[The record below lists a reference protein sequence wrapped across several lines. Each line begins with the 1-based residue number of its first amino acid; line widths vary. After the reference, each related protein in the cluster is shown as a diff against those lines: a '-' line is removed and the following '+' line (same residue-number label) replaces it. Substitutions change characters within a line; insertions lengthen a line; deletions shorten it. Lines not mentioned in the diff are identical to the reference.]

1 MLASFQPVRNNTA
14 VFLDSLSNDIILRG
28 HKDTQ
33 HLLIGFTSN
42 IDSAINISQSNFKFT
57 KGAIYAS
64 NIGIGTL
71 TPSSNMHLHVSGNA
85 RVEGDMIVNGSITSL
100 NTDVKVTDQFTVCN
114 NGTGPALVVTQL
126 GAQPIVEFRD
136 DNIVVFKVSDG
147 GFVTIGSNAASTKL
161 DVEGSATIR
170 GIIFTSNVITSN
182 VTTSSLTSTLTTNL
196 TTITSN
202 LYSSNLII
210 NNQVIIN
217 SNGIITN
224 SNFLP
229 PFNTSNVVAGQFT
242 SNFIKDDNITSAKLE
257 SNLILKG
264 TTTISSNAFIN
275 NGDLKILGSNNFINV
290 GHQARLFLGS
300 NDYFMSASKG
310 VGLVFQVPGTIYPV
324 IIENNSGFMGLGT
337 MDPEENLHVRSNAKI
352 EGSAYVLTTL
362 GVGNSNPSE
371 ILQVSGKIYSDTQIL
386 NNSNDSAA
394 VPSFSFKENSNTGI
408 FHPSNNAVGITTGG
422 IERLRVNSLGYLG
435 LGTSSPLS
443 ILHVSSNMP
452 AGGDPLIITNS
463 STNNTNNKY
472 VGLSFSSTDTIGNI
486 KTTGL
491 IRSIPNQTL
500 PSPQD
505 NIHNDMVFFVRSN
518 NTNTE
523 ALRINSIGNVGIGT
537 TNPSNRLHVV
547 GTGGAQINSVH
558 LGKNII
564 SEQGTW
570 IQWNRDGGNG
580 QTTYAN
586 NRGGGVGGHLF
597 GEATNTNT
605 FTEYMRLTGTGNL
618 GIGTTSPTEILQTNG
633 KIYSTIQ
640 LLGNSND
647 SVDIPSF
654 SFKEDSNT
662 GMFHPFN
669 DTIGLTTGGTERLR
683 VDNLG
688 NVGIGMTDAQHML
701 DVVGNIHTSNNS
713 AFIAGNRSG
722 LIRIIAADS
731 NTYIQSGLSNATNS
745 AAPLIFTTINNA
757 TEWAR
762 FSSNGFLGL
771 GTTTPG
777 FKLDVSGQANITSSV
792 PNKPSFTVSNNS
804 SPYIQILGS
813 NTTFTIA
820 ATGSNTFHS
829 TNAIQGDVVIK
840 NEQTLGTGKLL
851 LQVGNDAS
859 AIAINSNSFVGI
871 GTSTPINRLDVLGNI
886 RVTQNINADAKISFS
901 NNTNIA
907 LPATGVQGGNGDRIL
922 LYPGAVSKY
931 PYSIGINSFTLYN
944 SIPSEGQYIW
954 YQNGNVWMSLSNT
967 MLGINTVN
975 QTEKIEV
982 SGGKIYSDTQLLVTS
997 NDSAAL
1003 PGFSFKENSN
1013 TGIFHPSNDAVG
1025 ISTSG
1030 TEKLR
1035 VDANGNVGIGVVPS
1049 TFKLDV
1055 MNGRMRVTGDGS
1067 AGAIRVAPLTHSNQ
1081 STIAF
1086 YTNSNLS
1093 GTGAGDYWVIG
1104 QNAFSSGVGNLGIGT
1119 EVAGLVMALSNNG
1132 NVGIG
1137 GINASAKLHING
1149 DVLANSNIRS
1159 SVGTLGPAFTLV
1171 PENSYIDVAPGSQA
1185 ILNSLGEAG
1194 NPATGTTRPLFY
1206 GSSFL
1211 YQDASDENMKWN
1223 FARLIFRGCP
1233 MNTSASTSVMTV
1245 QDFISSRNPQYS
1257 NLTSNF
1263 TLNNDGQNNGYVTYG
1278 TPWFGVSS
1286 SSGRSLALNFISNSL
1301 NSSFRFGQIQ
1311 IQFKT

>member
-1 MLASFQPVRNNTA
+1 MLASFQPVRNNTDI
-14 VFLDSLSNDIILRG
+14 FLDSLSNDVILRG
-28 HKDTQ
+28 HKGTQ

-42 IDSAINISQSNFKFT
+42 IDSAINISQSNFKFI

-114 NGTGPALVVTQL
+114 DGTGPALVVTQL

-136 DNIVVFKVSDG
+136 DTLVVFKVSDG

-161 DVEGSATIR
+161 DVEGSATVR
-170 GIIFTSNVITSN
+170 GTIFTSNVITSN
-182 VTTSSLTSTLTTNL
+182 ITTSSLTSTLTTNL

-290 GHQARLFLGS
+290 GDQARLFLGS
-300 NDYFMSASKG
+300 NDYFMASSKG
-310 VGLVFQVPGTIYPV
+310 VGLVFQVPGTTYPV
-324 IIENNSGFMGLGT
+324 IIENASGFMGLGT

-352 EGSAYVLTTL
+352 EGSTYVLTKL
-362 GVGNSNPSE
+362 GVGNSNPSKTVDITGTTQISDTTTLLDDLSIMSNNGAWSSVPGRQLYLRYATNSGIDAAYLQSIDRSNNTFYNMALE
-371 ILQVSGKIYSDTQIL
+371 ASNVAIGQTNSLTNPLLYAQYGGRIGIGTSNPLFNVHISSNIPNNGVILAIDNSNTSGWTEFNARNTTSGVNSGMRMGMIGTTFTNTYQYYQSGGFLETDGSNGMSIAATSNSGEVRFYTGGRSERVRITSNGLVGIGTSNPTEYLQVVGKAFIDTQIL
-386 NNSNDSAA
+386 GTSNDSQSI
-394 VPSFSFKENSNTGI
+394 PSFAFKEDSNTGI
-408 FHPSNNAVGITTGG
+408 FHPSNDA
-422 IERLRVNSLGYLG
+422 LG
-435 LGTSSPLS
+435 
-443 ILHVSSNMP
+443 
-452 AGGDPLIITNS
+452 
-463 STNNTNNKY
+463 
-472 VGLSFSSTDTIGNI
+472 F
-486 KTTGL
+486 
-491 IRSIPNQTL
+491 
-500 PSPQD
+500 
-505 NIHNDMVFFVRSN
+505 
-518 NTNTE
+518 
-523 ALRINSIGNVGIGT
+523 T
-537 TNPSNRLHVV
+537 TNGVEKMRIDN
-547 GTGGAQINSVH
+547 
-558 LGKNII
+558 
-564 SEQGTW
+564 QG
-570 IQWNRDGGNG
+570 
-580 QTTYAN
+580 Y
-586 NRGGGVGGHLF
+586 
-597 GEATNTNT
+597 
-605 FTEYMRLTGTGNL
+605 
-618 GIGTTSPTEILQTNG
+618 
-633 KIYSTIQ
+633 
-640 LLGNSND
+640 
-647 SVDIPSF
+647 
-654 SFKEDSNT
+654 
-662 GMFHPFN
+662 
-669 DTIGLTTGGTERLR
+669 
-683 VDNLG
+683 
-688 NVGIGMTDAQHML
+688 VGIGMTDAQYML

-722 LIRIIAADS
+722 FIRIIAADS

-762 FSSNGFLGL
+762 FNSNGFLGL

-792 PNKPSFTVSNNS
+792 SNKPSFTVSNNL
-804 SPYIQILGS
+804 SPYIQLLGS

-820 ATGSNTFHS
+820 ASGSNTFHS
-829 TNAIQGDVVIK
+829 ADAIQGDVVIK

-851 LQVGNDAS
+851 LQVGNGSA
-859 AIAINSNSFVGI
+859 AIAVNSNNFVGI
-871 GTSTPINRLDVLGNI
+871 NTATPINALDISGNL
-886 RVTQNINADAKISFS
+886 RATANINADAKISFS
-901 NNTNIA
+901 NNPNIGT
-907 LPATGVQGGNGDRIL
+907 PATGVQGGSGDKL
-922 LYPGAVSKY
+922 LLFPGALGVH
-931 PYSIGINSFTLYN
+931 PYSIGIQSNALYN
-944 SIPSEGQYIW
+944 SLPSDARYIW
-954 YQNGNVWMSLSNT
+954 YQNGMPWMNLSNAF
-967 MLGINTVN
+967 LGIGTTT
-975 QTEKIEV
+975 QTEKLEV
-982 SGGKIYSDTQLLVTS
+982 ISGKIYSDTQFLSTS
-997 NDSAAL
+997 NDSQTL
-1003 PGFSFKENSN
+1003 PSYSFKEDSN

-1025 ISTSG
+1025 ITTAG
-1030 TEKLR
+1030 TEKVR
-1035 VDANGNVGIGVVPS
+1035 VDSAGNVGIGVVPS

-1055 MNGRMRVTGDGS
+1055 MSGRVRVTGDGS
-1067 AGAIRVAPLTHSNQ
+1067 AGTIRVVPVVNSNE

-1104 QNAFSSGVGNLGIGT
+1104 QNAYSAGVGNLGIGT
-1119 EVAGLVMALSNNG
+1119 EVSGLIMSFSNNG

-1137 GINASAKLHING
+1137 GINGSAKLHING

-1159 SVGTLGPAFTLV
+1159 SVGTLGPSFTLV
-1171 PENSYIDVAPGSQA
+1171 PENSYIDVSPGSQV

-1211 YQDASDENMKWN
+1211 YQDASGENMKWN

-1233 MNTSASTSVMTV
+1233 MNVNASTSVMTV
-1245 QDFISSRNPQYS
+1245 QDFISSRTPQYS
-1257 NLTSNF
+1257 NLTNNF
-1263 TLNNDGQNNGYVTYG
+1263 TLSNDGQNNGYVTYG
-1278 TPWFGVSS
+1278 TPWFGTSS
-1286 SSGRSLALNFISNSL
+1286 SSGRSLALNLVSNSL
-1301 NSSFRFGQIQ
+1301 NSSFRIGQVQ